1 MNRKFLSLTAA
12 LLVAACG
19 KAENEQVTQ
28 RQQIGQQWKYEK
40 EKGAD
45 GHEIP
50 LAYIGSANSVRT
62 MTAPDTFAVLLL
74 QKMRNGETG
83 VTVKAVGAPFTC
95 DLSDCAVEASVDGGA
110 STSWKGRMTDA
121 KDGISIPPPQ
131 RAFEAIEKAK
141 TLTVTID
148 LGQQGK
154 HSFNFNTAGFD
165 WS

>member
-1 MNRKFLSLTAA
+1 MDRKFLTLTAA

-19 KAENEQVTQ
+19 KAENGQVTQ

-45 GHEIP
+45 GRAIP

-62 MTAPDTFAVLLL
+62 MT
-74 QKMRNGETG
+74 
-83 VTVKAVGAPFTC
+83 APFTC

-110 STSWKGRMTDA
+110 PTSWKGRMTDA

-131 RAFEAIEKAK
+131 RAFEAFEKAK
-141 TLTVTID
+141 TLTVTLD
-148 LGQQGK
+148 LGRQGK

-165 WS
+165 WR